1 MRTTIDIDPALLEK
15 AEESMGEK
23 SPSKAVNK
31 ALAEYVRR
39 RRIAELRASLG
50 TWTLNLDDWYE
61 VRHEERT

>member
-1 MRTTIDIDPALLEK
+1 VRTTIDIDPALLEK
-15 AEESMGEK
+15 AEEIMGEK

>member
-15 AEESMGEK
+15 AEEIMGEK

>member
-1 MRTTIDIDPALLEK
+1 VRTTIDIDPALLEK
-15 AEESMGEK
+15 AEEIMGEK
-23 SPSKAVNK
+23 SPSKVVNK